1 MQAEGRAVTDVK
13 VLADWSGWC
22 DPCEVERPLVLTEHG
37 RRGVR
42 AWLSGIHHEDRTLHL
57 TCRVCGL
64 YQVVARLE
72 EDDPEVDVAPPTVP
86 LILATA
92 LRPARSVVV
101 ASKPAGPKPDPADLP
116 APRRPRP
123 MVLTVKQHEASV
135 LSLLAEG
142 FDVVPAGR

>member
-1 MQAEGRAVTDVK
+1 MTDVK
-13 VLADWSGWC
+13 VLASWSGWC

-42 AWLSGIHHEDRTLHL
+42 AWLSGIHHEDRGLHL
-57 TCRVCGL
+57 TCRVCGI
-64 YQVVARLE
+64 YQVVVRLE
-72 EDDPEVDVAPPTVP
+72 EDDPEVEVAPPTVP

-101 ASKPAGPKPDPADLP
+101 ASKPAGAPRTATALP

-123 MVLTVKQHEASV
+123 MVLTVQQHEASV
-135 LSLLAEG
+135 LSLLADG
-142 FDVVPAGR
+142 FDVVSAGR